1 MSGVLNKPKGRRRPH
16 LPLRRWMT
24 HEEFGALVESG
35 VFAPEER
42 LELLA
47 GELTRRE
54 PVNTAHAVA
63 VRLVQI
69 ALESIRKE
77 GYDVRPQLPLVLS
90 EFDMPSPDIAVV
102 AGSPRDYLNQHP
114 ADALLRVEVS
124 DASLKTDHEVKGS
137 LYASAG
143 IPEYW
148 IVNLRERVLEVYR
161 EPGAEARAVY
171 GAAYRQR
178 RVLRADDQISPLFAP
193 EATLQVA
200 QLLP

>member
-1 MSGVLNKPKGRRRPH
+1 MGKPKIRRRPN
-16 LPLRRWMT
+16 LPLRRWIT
-24 HEEFGALVESG
+24 HKEFVALVESG

-63 VRLVQI
+63 VRLVQM
-69 ALESIRKE
+69 ALESVRKE

-90 EFDMPSPDIAVV
+90 EYDMPFPDIAVV
-102 AGSPRDYLNQHP
+102 AGSPRDYLSQHP
-114 ADALLRVEVS
+114 ASALLVVEVS
-124 DASLKTDHEVKGS
+124 DASLQTDREVKGS

-161 EPGAEARAVY
+161 EPAADTRTVY

-178 RVLRADDQISPLFAP
+178 MVLQAEEQISPLFAP